1 MKYFAAEHHQCL
13 NSEIPSANKNF
24 GLFLKCVSAK
34 FNNEG
39 DLHTIYPLA
48 RNMGTSVSIL
58 RIFYGQNKTPSQ
70 AAKLTKLGDFNSTA
84 KPILQI
90 LDDLQLVHFCYKTSN
105 IPFTF
110 NIRIL

>member
-1 MKYFAAEHHQCL
+1 MKFFAAEHHNALILEYLQRIKIQPL
-13 NSEIPSANKNF
+13 
-24 GLFLKCVSAK
+24 LKCVSAK
-34 FNNEG
+34 FNSEG

-48 RNMGTSVSIL
+48 HNKSTIVSIL
-58 RIFYGQNKTPSQ
+58 KTFYVQNRTPGQ
-70 AAKLTKLGDFNSTA
+70 AAELTKLGNFNSTA

-90 LDDLQLVHFCYKTSN
+90 LDNLQLVHFCYKTSN

>member
-58 RIFYGQNKTPSQ
+58 RTFYGQNRTPGQ
-70 AAKLTKLGDFNSTA
+70 AAELTKLANFNSTA
-84 KPILQI
+84 KPILQR
-90 LDDLQLVHFCYKTSN
+90 LDNLQLVHFCYKASN

-110 NIRIL
+110 NMRIL